1 MSLITIKLKN
11 WILKKKFL
19 YFALCKLSYFYYK
32 KDLKVFLY
40 NIEKDFLHNRKI
52 YSNYDLDFD
61 PTLEGSFRESIE
73 IKYKIFKAI
82 SLKYNNKKIK
92 ILEIGTLYGVFTSYL
107 SNLFTNSEIY
117 TIDLPHT
124 DKRFYTSYDREDK
137 IKNFLEAR
145 NKNIQKKNINF
156 IEMDSMNILDKFG
169 ENFFD
174 IVFVD
179 GDHKDPVVSLD
190 IFNSFK
196 ILKREGFL
204 IVDDLYSSDRPGKI
218 GELIGH
224 YPSKDGLNA
233 LKKLSLE
240 TNNRLDLLVKFY
252 GPKNHFYNPMVGI
265 LRKK

>member
-145 NKNIQKKNINF
+145 NKNIQKK
-156 IEMDSMNILDKFG
+156 K
-169 ENFFD
+169 
-174 IVFVD
+174 
-179 GDHKDPVVSLD
+179 
-190 IFNSFK
+190 
-196 ILKREGFL
+196 
-204 IVDDLYSSDRPGKI
+204 Y
-218 GELIGH
+218 
-224 YPSKDGLNA
+224 
-233 LKKLSLE
+233 
-240 TNNRLDLLVKFY
+240 
-252 GPKNHFYNPMVGI
+252 
-265 LRKK
+265 